1 LKQFKNMITT
11 EEDIRFNNTI
21 ILAALK
27 DIGLKISVDINV
39 LTNGTDREMMMFVL
53 ELF

>member
-1 LKQFKNMITT
+1 MITT

-21 ILAALK
+21 ILSALK
-27 DIGLKISVDINV
+27 DIGVKNSVDVNL